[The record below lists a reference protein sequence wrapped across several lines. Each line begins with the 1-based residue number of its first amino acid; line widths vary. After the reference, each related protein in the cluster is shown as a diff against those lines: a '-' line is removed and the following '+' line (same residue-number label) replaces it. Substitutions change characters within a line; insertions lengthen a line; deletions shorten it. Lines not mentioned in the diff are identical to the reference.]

1 MASPI
6 LERVKAHR
14 EALGRREIEVPE
26 WSDDD
31 GAATILY
38 SSPVTLAEM
47 RKWYKGIS
55 GEDISVLVDVVIS
68 KAEDK
73 DGAKV
78 FTLEDKQPLLR
89 TAEFTVL
96 SRVATAMLDH
106 DDADDLEKN

>member
-1 MASPI
+1 M
-6 LERVKAHR
+6 
-14 EALGRREIEVPE
+14 
-26 WSDDD
+26 
-31 GAATILY
+31 
-38 SSPVTLAEM
+38 
-47 RKWYKGIS
+47 
-55 GEDISVLVDVVIS
+55 IS